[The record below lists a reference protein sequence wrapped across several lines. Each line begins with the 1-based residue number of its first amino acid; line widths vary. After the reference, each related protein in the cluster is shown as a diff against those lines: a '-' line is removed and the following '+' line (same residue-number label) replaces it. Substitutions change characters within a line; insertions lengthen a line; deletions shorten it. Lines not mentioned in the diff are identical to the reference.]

1 MSSQA
6 NECIDKK
13 KCEVAVGAGAAMGL

>member
-6 NECIDKK
+6 NEYIDKER
-13 KCEVAVGAGAAMGL
+13 CEMAVGAGAAMSI